1 MYTRIHFVGSG
12 SRERYAW
19 VIDTE
24 RETIR
29 RWLCD
34 HPEAEEPV
42 IEPLDEQTGLEGLY
56 WQKCLYHDVFFERTT
71 CAEVRTKG
79 MSELMEILD
88 LASQLTAKRASE
100 LWNRCM
106 AFRFG
111 SDPMARRPL
120 ILPAAAAERV
130 GLGAVSRGLTFAYA
144 RSAANESRVAGAR
157 VVSAR

>member
-1 MYTRIHFVGSG
+1 MYIRIHFVGAG
-12 SRERYAW
+12 ARERHAW
-19 VIDTE
+19 VLDTE
-24 RETIR
+24 RETVR
-29 RWLCD
+29 RWLQD
-34 HPEAEEPV
+34 HPEAEDPR
-42 IEPLDEQTGLEGLY
+42 IEPLGEPAGLEAFY
-56 WQKCLYHDVFFERTT
+56 WQKCLYHDVFFERTS
-71 CAEVRTKG
+71 CPEVRAQG

-88 LASQLTAKRASE
+88 LASQLSARRATE

-120 ILPAAAAERV
+120 LLPAAAAAPV

-157 VVSAR
+157 VVSVR